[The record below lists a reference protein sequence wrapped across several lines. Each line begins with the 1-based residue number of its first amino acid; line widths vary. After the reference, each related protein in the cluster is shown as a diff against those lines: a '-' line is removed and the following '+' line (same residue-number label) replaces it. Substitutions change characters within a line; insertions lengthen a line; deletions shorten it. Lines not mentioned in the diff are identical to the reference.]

1 MLKNIKI
8 VAKASVEFLPLMIFW
23 SSDGRNIVSPMILCI
38 LLIILGVYIKRKSF
52 MLNGIF
58 IMLVSFFIIDFLG
71 ISIDNTMVSYL
82 ILGLICSISVLINRP
97 YTMYL
102 SKGEYQEISDSPL
115 FIEMNV
121 ILSNIFAG
129 VYYICFLVYFFAIPM
144 KGVLIPLFIFLGVL
158 ATFILPKMM
167 PET

>member
-1 MLKNIKI
+1 
-8 VAKASVEFLPLMIFW
+8 
-23 SSDGRNIVSPMILCI
+23 
-38 LLIILGVYIKRKSF
+38 
-52 MLNGIF
+52 
-58 IMLVSFFIIDFLG
+58 MLVSFFIIDFLG

-129 VYYICFLVYFFAIPM
+129 VYYICFLVYLFAIPM
-144 KGVLIPLFIFLGVL
+144 KGVLIPFFIFLGVL